1 MDHLLNDVQLGML
14 YHTRKTSSIHGI
26 YNTQV
31 VIEWKDK
38 VDCTKLQ
45 KTWDYLIQTYEVL
58 RAHLKND
65 TTMTSVDTLKVRLNK
80 VQKTNASMVEVNKI
94 INQLLEQSID
104 LYTAPLFDLTLLQV
118 NDGLSYLIWTHHHI
132 ILSASSIT
140 AIISSMFQHYDGELC
155 SKQNKKIVPY
165 GHYSSK
171 FCEQDKFYWDKLLSG
186 FSESNQIKIVCAH
199 EQLGRPQHD
208 NHRVNTG
215 LSIEPFIKQAKGLG
229 VTVNTL
235 FLAAWAII
243 LNRYTL
249 DDDIVFGT
257 VRRQIDNDRV
267 GMDINTLPLRVIF
280 TDNLSLFELCSSIR
294 MQQIELGTHSNLSLR
309 EISKH
314 CFHKKNKQD
323 ELFST
328 FVDFLTLSMQDLLE
342 ANVTNMK
349 NRHFHVNSSSHY
361 PLNLAV
367 YFEHGILNLRFD
379 YNESLFPKGII
390 SQIAH
395 HYLQA
400 LHALLRTEDSL
411 CSSLNVF
418 NSDEQ
423 KHYASIMDSHAS
435 DVTIHECIQGH
446 VTQAPLHAAI
456 IEGDAL
462 MTYQELDDLSSQI
475 ARQLISS
482 TQPNDVVAIQTH
494 SRLNQIVLMLSALKA
509 GCVYLNINPVYPETT
524 KKLLLEKSNAAV
536 LLVDE
541 VGAVEYHAQN
551 IKIFS
556 INELKNKAINQKLPS
571 LRETKERL
579 AYIIFTSGSTGEPKP
594 VLIRQH
600 SVINLVKSTNYIQIN
615 DTDVMAQIANPS
627 FDAATF
633 EIWGALLNGAT
644 LAIIPK
650 NILLDFDNLGFYL
663 VQHKVSILLCI
674 TSLFNQIA
682 QKKPDVF
689 KKLRCLLVGGETLYA
704 KYVQLVLNACKNSE
718 LVITNAY
725 GPTENTVISTCHTI
739 HQNDDLASG
748 TIPIGKPI
756 SNRKIFVLDS
766 KKRVVPTGVIGELHV
781 AGDGLA
787 VEYYKN
793 QRATEEKFIKAF
805 GERVYC
811 TGDYV
816 YLDHDNNLHYVG
828 RRDTQVKINGYR
840 IELSEIKKHLLSHEN
855 IKEVE
860 LVIDEIDDRK
870 NIVAFV
876 AFKDSNISGH
886 ELKHYLKK
894 YLPDHMIPSTFV
906 GLASLPITIN
916 HKVDVTRLKEI
927 QNESKES
934 SQDQYLEIKVSEGMI
949 LAWEKTFK
957 RKINSHANF
966 FDLGGDSIDALQ
978 LIYHASEQGF
988 HFRVEDLFKLPDIQD
1003 LHQFCNAKTVNKSDK
1018 LKKPGENVSGF
1029 FFPTPI
1035 QSWFMSFGEQHFSQ
1049 FSQVCRITLE
1059 SNVSLKDVTIALK
1072 KLIQHHDLLR
1082 LRFIR
1087 SSDGK
1092 ASYPYIVSFSDC
1104 CDSFI
1109 HYVDRHEL
1117 HRTDIFNGP
1126 LISVLFEACAGD
1138 NRHSLSIAINH
1149 VVVDGVSWRI
1159 FVDDLNLL
1167 LTHQLDETCLPGKTT
1182 SYIEW
1187 SDHLF
1192 QLAQEDKTLSL
1203 ASQWLTTKDSLA
1215 EQKPLETFANAAC
1228 YEHTIDEALIV
1239 DLEQSAK
1246 AQAFHFSDILLLS
1259 FLMALEAIGE
1269 STDIVLET
1277 HGRSISREQ
1286 DISRTIGWFTCLF
1299 PFHFKYGISKIHIED
1314 IYKLSKAIIEAKD
1327 NGHAYGLLHYM
1338 SQRKFIEE
1346 QNNLIDLPS
1355 KYFNYLGNL
1364 DSNDSEP
1371 CSIESIDAMI
1381 DEQFP
1386 LYFSLSADLLLKRHQ
1401 LFFKVTY
1408 NKNAHSPERI
1418 ERLFSCFRQNL
1429 TDFNQFFKKESIYPL
1444 SPVQSGMYAFC
1455 NIHPESESYF
1465 VQAVCDL
1472 KGTVHVEQLQ
1482 RACEQLI
1489 QSNDVYRARFHS
1501 AHGDILQSVDA
1512 EVCTQFH
1519 IKDWSS
1525 SDNENHNERVI
1536 NFLNSDRQ
1544 TVFHLAKS
1552 PLLRFTL
1559 IQLPRNH
1566 YKFIASF
1573 HHIIMDGWSFY
1584 LAMKQ
1589 LLNYYNGLDTDCE
1602 SNTFYSEYI
1611 KSLVYISKTAE
1622 SKDFWIHYL
1631 DKESLATRLNFHK
1644 QYEKGITYKELP
1656 HIKETVS
1663 LSSGLTNRL
1672 RAFSMQHQVT
1682 LNAIIQSA
1690 FAISLS
1696 EYSNQNKVS
1705 YGIACS
1711 GRVANQKLNKVIG
1724 PVISTLPCA
1733 VSIDTSFSMLELIQQ
1748 VQTNIITL
1756 QQHEHASSLVIAKH
1770 LDVEPKDLFEYLFV
1784 YENYP
1789 TSALLCDDF
1798 RVEQIDI
1805 IERTQYPLT
1814 FYVMDDQ
1821 EIRVQVQ
1828 YDGQCFASSDVQLF
1842 VQSLVNQIELMTSHP
1857 HELISRFYMRAITD
1871 REQDMNKQLIRQDE
1885 CTGKAIDVSILLL
1898 ESLQKN
1904 KSLAAI
1910 IFEDHTIS
1918 YDDLFIRV
1926 QRLQHYLVNQF
1937 PAQTII
1943 GILLERTP
1951 EYVIAILA
1959 TLQANCIFVPLDV
1972 SFPDA
1977 RLAVMIEQAGIQVL
1991 VSDSSSMRPDL
2002 SVDTLLIDMHDWSES
2017 KTSAISRAIDYSS
2030 HDLAYI
2036 LFTSGSTGNPKGVTI
2051 SRGALSTI
2059 LESVTQLL
2067 ALPEPLVVM
2076 SVSSFIFDI
2085 SLIDILLPL
2094 TRQGILL
2101 LTNTQ
2106 EQMNAPQQKK
2116 YAAYYHVNFMQATP
2130 TMWNILLDSNWQP
2143 PKDFILISTGEAL
2156 PGDLRDTLV
2165 TYDCRVWNLYGP
2177 TETTIWATGL
2187 SLSKAMSTHQ
2197 PASCIGMPLSGV
2209 DCYVM
2214 DAQCHPVKPGV
2225 VGELYIGGRGLSNGY
2240 CNAPELTQR
2249 QFINHPDVPGMVLY
2263 KTADYVRLAP
2273 HFGLEYK
2280 GRVDTQVKIHGRR
2293 IELEEIEAILVKEE
2307 QVSFAVTVVV
2317 GELSSK
2323 KIVAFICLSDRQAKK
2338 SFDVEKLKQSMK
2350 AKLPN
2355 FMIPGHIEILDEMP
2369 LTSTNKVDRKVLHSL
2384 ASSLRF
2390 KDRVVIEPDND
2401 IQMQLRQLWSETL
2414 GVSEK
2419 NISIDDD
2426 YFLLGGNSIS
2436 AITLSVAIEQLFS
2449 IYYPIHYVI
2458 EHPALYAQAEKITE
2472 QCVKYKTKKIYH
2484 KHDVLKDLNLPLVP
2498 IKTGNHKKNIFLI
2511 HPIGG
2516 TIFRYMALAR
2526 YLGEHYNVYG
2536 IQDPGI
2542 EAQSYLFDSL
2552 ESLSAHYLKVIQA
2565 HQPDGPY
2572 IIGGAS
2578 YGGNVS
2584 IEITRQL
2591 YDQGV
2596 NEVYILSCDAWALY
2610 PAMAN
2615 NNRDWFENNIK
2626 RQAADLRQ
2634 MLPSE
2639 IALPELL
2646 LDLTWQ
2652 RQQLIVGYKVQK
2664 RAYNLA
2670 LFKSNT
2676 LTPVLEPIQEEY
2688 NHWREFC
2695 ELPVDKYNVPG
2706 DHESMLNEPN
2716 VPVLYR
2722 AIMDYL
2728 NKRSFSFGAGQ
2739 NGAKENMDRASL
2751 YQVFRSG

>member
-14 YHTRKTSSIHGI
+14 YHTKKKNSIHGI

-31 VIEWKDK
+31 VIEWKEN
-38 VDCTKLQ
+38 VDCIKLQ
-45 KTWDYLIQTYEVL
+45 ETWDYLIRTYEVL

-65 TTMTSVDTLKVRLNK
+65 TTMTSVDNLRVRVNR
-80 VQKTNASMVEVNKI
+80 VQQTNASATDVDKTI
-94 INQLLEQSID
+94 KKLLNQSFD
-104 LYTAPLFDLTLLQV
+104 LYTAPLYHLTVLQV
-118 NDGLSYLIWTHHHI
+118 NDNLSYLIWTHHHI
-132 ILSASSIT
+132 ILAASSIT
-140 AIISSMFQHYDGELC
+140 AIISSMFQHYDGELS
-155 SKQNKKIVPY
+155 SKQNKKIVSY
-165 GHYSSK
+165 GHYSSA
-171 FCEQDKFYWDKLLSG
+171 FCEQDQVYWDKVLSG
-186 FSESNQIKIVCAH
+186 FSESNQMKIAH
-199 EQLGRPQHD
+199 AQELQGRPQHN
-208 NHRVNTG
+208 NHRVNAG
-215 LSIEPFIKQAKGLG
+215 LSIESFTEQAKNLG
-229 VTVNTL
+229 VTANTL

-257 VRRQIDNDRV
+257 VRRQVDNHRV

-294 MQQIELGTHSNLSLR
+294 MQQIELATHSNLSLR
-309 EISKH
+309 EISKN
-314 CFHKKNKQD
+314 CFHKKNQKD

-342 ANVTNMK
+342 ANVSNMK
-349 NRHFHVNSSSHY
+349 NRHFHVNSRSHY

-379 YNESLFPKGII
+379 YNESLFSSDII

-395 HYLQA
+395 NYLQVLQA
-400 LHALLRTEDSL
+400 LLRKEDSL
-411 CSSLNVF
+411 CSSINVLNDDEKSHCLPTT
-418 NSDEQ
+418 NHSD
-423 KHYASIMDSHAS
+423 S
-435 DVTIHECIQGH
+435 DVMIHEFIHELIQVH
-446 VTQAPLHAAI
+446 TTKAPHHAAI
-456 IEGDAL
+456 IEGDTR
-462 MTYQELDDLSSQI
+462 MTYQQLDEQSTQI
-475 ARQLISS
+475 ARHLIQS

-494 SRLNQIVLMLSALKA
+494 SRVNQIVLMLSVLRA
-509 GCVYLNINPVYPETT
+509 GCVYLNINPIYPETT

-541 VGAVEYHAQN
+541 VGDVEYHAPN
-551 IKIFS
+551 RTIFS
-556 INELKNKAINQKLPS
+556 INELKNKKINQQIPS
-571 LRETKERL
+571 FRETKERL

-594 VLIRQH
+594 VLIKQQ
-600 SVINLVKSTNYIQIN
+600 SVINLVCDTNYIQIN
-615 DTDVMAQIANPS
+615 NTDVMAQIANPS

-644 LAIIPK
+644 LAVIPK
-650 NILLDFDNLGFYL
+650 NILLDFDSLGFYL

-682 QKKPDVF
+682 QQKPEVF
-689 KKLRCLLVGGETLYA
+689 QTLRCLLVGGETLYA
-704 KYVQLVLNACKNSE
+704 KYVQLVLDACKNSE
-718 LVITNAY
+718 LTIGNAY
-725 GPTENTVISTCHTI
+725 GPTENTVISTFHTI
-739 HQNDDLASG
+739 HQNDELNSG
-748 TIPIGKPI
+748 TISIGKPI
-756 SNRKIFVLDS
+756 ANTKIFVLDS
-766 KKRVVPTGVIGELHV
+766 KKRRVPAGVIGELHV
-781 AGDGLA
+781 AGEGLA
-787 VEYYKN
+787 VAYYKN
-793 QRATEEKFIKAF
+793 QSATEEKFINAY

-828 RRDTQVKINGYR
+828 RRDTQVKVNGYR
-840 IELSEIKKHLLSHEN
+840 IELSEIKKHLLSHEG

-860 LVIDEIDDRK
+860 LVIDEIDNRK

-876 AFKDSNISGH
+876 AFTDSQISSQ
-886 ELKHYLKK
+886 ELKHYLK
-894 YLPDHMIPSTFV
+894 YFLPDHMIPSTFV

-916 HKVDVTRLKEI
+916 HKVDLTKLKEI
-927 QNESKES
+927 QQQSRES
-934 SQDQYLEIKVSEGMI
+934 SLNQQLEIAVSEGMI

-957 RKINSHANF
+957 RKINSQANF

-978 LIYHASEQGF
+978 LIYHAAEQGF
-988 HFRVEDLFKLPDIQD
+988 HFRVDDLFQLPDIQD
-1003 LHQFCNAKTVNKSDK
+1003 LQQFCTAKTVKKSNKCNNPE
-1018 LKKPGENVSGF
+1018 KKVSGL

-1035 QSWFMSFGEQHFSQ
+1035 QSWFMSFGEQHVSQ
-1049 FSQVCRITLE
+1049 FAQVCHITLQ
-1059 SNVSLKDVTIALK
+1059 STVSLDDVKIALNQ
-1072 KLIQHHDLLR
+1072 LIQHHDLLR

-1087 SSDGK
+1087 SIDGK
-1092 ASYPYIVSFSDC
+1092 TSHPYIMPFSERD
-1104 CDSFI
+1104 DSFI
-1109 HYVDRHEL
+1109 RYVDGHEL
-1117 HRTDIFNGP
+1117 HRTDVFNGP
-1126 LISVLFEACAGD
+1126 IISVHFEAFADD
-1138 NRHSLSIAINH
+1138 NKHSLSVAINH
-1149 VVVDGVSWRI
+1149 LAVDGVSWRI
-1159 FVDDLNLL
+1159 MVDDLNAL
-1167 LTHQLDETCLPGKTT
+1167 LTHQLDETCLPEKTN

-1187 SDHLF
+1187 SEHLF
-1192 QLAQEDKTLSL
+1192 LLAQEDKTLSL
-1203 ASQWLTTKDSLA
+1203 ASQWETTKDSLA
-1215 EQKPLETFANAAC
+1215 ELKPRETFASATC
-1228 YEHTIDEALIV
+1228 YENTIDKTLIV
-1239 DLEQSAK
+1239 DLEQAAK
-1246 AQAFHFSDILLLS
+1246 SQAFQFSDILLLS

-1269 STDIVLET
+1269 STEIALET
-1277 HGRSISREQ
+1277 HGRNISLER
-1286 DISRTIGWFTCLF
+1286 DISRTVGWFTCLF

-1327 NGHAYGLLHYM
+1327 KGHAYGLLHYM
-1338 SQRKFIEE
+1338 SQRKPIEG

-1364 DSNDSEP
+1364 DSHDSEL
-1371 CSIESIDAMI
+1371 CSIESIDALI

-1386 LYFSLSADLLLKRHQ
+1386 LYFSLSADLLLKRHR

-1408 NKNAHSPERI
+1408 NKETYSQERI
-1418 ERLFSCFRQNL
+1418 EHLFTCFKQNL
-1429 TDFNQFFKKESIYPL
+1429 ADFNQFFKQRNIYPL
-1444 SPVQSGMYAFC
+1444 SPVQSGIYAFC

-1472 KGTVHVEQLQ
+1472 KGMIHVNQLK

-1501 AHGDILQSVDA
+1501 AHGVILQSVDA
-1512 EVCTQFH
+1512 EARTVFQV
-1519 IKDWSS
+1519 KDWSS
-1525 SDNENHNERVI
+1525 EDNEHHNERVI

-1544 TVFHLAKS
+1544 TVFRLAKS
-1552 PLLRFTL
+1552 PLIRFTL
-1559 IQLPRNH
+1559 IQLSRNH

-1584 LAMKQ
+1584 LALQQ
-1589 LLNYYNGLDTDCE
+1589 LLNYYNGLNTAFE
-1602 SNTFYSEYI
+1602 SNRFYSEYI
-1611 KSLVYISKTAE
+1611 KSLAHISKAAE
-1622 SKDFWIHYL
+1622 SKEFWINYL

-1656 HIKETVS
+1656 HSKETVT
-1663 LSSGLTNRL
+1663 LSSELTNRL
-1672 RAFSMQHQVT
+1672 RAFSSQYQVT
-1682 LNAIIQSA
+1682 LNAVIQSA

-1696 EYSNQNKVS
+1696 EYSNQNKVT
-1705 YGIACS
+1705 YAIACS
-1711 GRVANQKLNKVIG
+1711 GRGANHKLHQVIG
-1724 PVISTLPCA
+1724 PVISTLPCS
-1733 VSIDTSFSMLELIQQ
+1733 VSINTSISMLQLIQQ

-1770 LDVEPKDLFEYLFV
+1770 LDVEPKNLFEYLFV

-1789 TSALLCDDF
+1789 TSELSCGDF
-1798 RVEQIDI
+1798 RVGEVDI

-1814 FYVMDDQ
+1814 FYVLDDQ
-1821 EIRVQVQ
+1821 EMRIQVQ
-1828 YDGQCFASSDVQLF
+1828 YDSQSFASSDVQLF
-1842 VQSLVNQIELMTSHP
+1842 VQSLVHQIELITSQP
-1857 HELISRFYMRAITD
+1857 HELISTFYMRAIMD
-1871 REQDMNKQLIRQDE
+1871 KDQGMNKQLIRQDE
-1885 CTGKAIDVSILLL
+1885 CTDEVIDVSLLL
-1898 ESLQKN
+1898 QESFQKN

-1910 IFEDHTIS
+1910 IFEDCTIS
-1918 YDDLFIRV
+1918 YDDLLLRV
-1926 QRLQHYLVNQF
+1926 QSLQHHLINRY
-1937 PAQTII
+1937 PTQTVI

-1951 EYVIAILA
+1951 DYVVAIIAALH
-1959 TLQANCIFVPLDV
+1959 ANCIFVPLDV

-1977 RLAVMIEQAGIQVL
+1977 RLAVMIEQAGIQAII
-1991 VSDSSSMRPDL
+1991 SDSSSTRPDL
-2002 SVDTLLIDMHDWSES
+2002 PVDTMILDMINWSELEAS
-2017 KTSAISRAIDYSS
+2017 EISRAINYSS

-2051 SRGALSTI
+2051 SRGAISTI
-2059 LESVTQLL
+2059 LKSVTEML
-2067 ALPEPLVVM
+2067 ALPESLVVM
-2076 SVSSFIFDI
+2076 GVSSFIFDI
-2085 SLIDILLPL
+2085 SLIDVLLPL
-2094 TRQGILL
+2094 TRRGTLL

-2106 EQMNAPQQKK
+2106 EQMNASQQKK
-2116 YAAYYHVNFMQATP
+2116 YATYYHVNFMQATP
-2130 TMWNILLDSNWQP
+2130 TMWSILLDSHWQP
-2143 PKDFILISTGEAL
+2143 PKEFILISTGEAL
-2156 PGDLRDTLV
+2156 PGDLRDTLIS
-2165 TYDCRVWNLYGP
+2165 YDCQVWNLYGP

-2187 SLSKAMSTHQ
+2187 SLSKAMSTYQ
-2197 PASCIGMPLSGV
+2197 PASCIGLPLSGV

-2240 CNAPELTQR
+2240 VNAPELTQR
-2249 QFINHPDVPGMVLY
+2249 QFINHPDIPGMVLY
-2263 KTADYVRLAP
+2263 KTADYVRFTP
-2273 HFGLEYK
+2273 DFGLEYK

-2293 IELEEIEAILVKEE
+2293 IELEEIEAILMKEE
-2307 QVSFAVTVVV
+2307 QVSFAVTVVA
-2317 GELSSK
+2317 GELLAK
-2323 KIVAFICLSDRQAKK
+2323 KIVAFICLTDKQLKK
-2338 SFDVEKLKQSMK
+2338 TFDVEKLKQSIK

-2355 FMIPGHIEILDEMP
+2355 FMIPSHVEILDEMP
-2369 LTSTNKVDRKVLHSL
+2369 LTSTKKVDRKVLHSL
-2384 ASSLRF
+2384 ASSLRL
-2390 KDRVVIEPDND
+2390 KDRVIIEPEND
-2401 IQMQLRQLWSETL
+2401 TQMQLRQLWSETL
-2414 GVSEK
+2414 MVSEN

-2436 AITLSVAIEQLFS
+2436 AITLSVAIEQRFS

-2458 EHPALYAQAEKITE
+2458 ENPTLSEQAEKIIE
-2472 QCVKYKTKKIYH
+2472 QGVKYKTKSVYE
-2484 KHDVLKDLNLPLVP
+2484 KHDILNNLDLPLVP
-2498 IKTGNHKKNIFLI
+2498 IKAAYHKQNIFLI

-2565 HQPDGPY
+2565 FQPYGPY

-2584 IEITRQL
+2584 IEIARQL
-2591 YDQGV
+2591 FDKGV
-2596 NEVYILSCDAWALY
+2596 KEVQILSFDAWALY

-2652 RQQLIVGYKVQK
+2652 RQQLIVEYKVQK
-2664 RAYNLA
+2664 RTYNLA

-2676 LTPVLEPIQEEY
+2676 LTPVLEPIQEEF
-2688 NHWREFC
+2688 NHWRDFC
-2695 ELPVDKYNVPG
+2695 EIPIDKYNVPG

-2716 VPVLYR
+2716 VYVLYK

-2728 NKRSFSFGAGQ
+2728 SKPSFYDDEEGQ
-2739 NGAKENMDRASL
+2739 NDAEEKKDKASL
-2751 YQVFRSG
+2751 H